1 MAFRSGYDWRAAET
15 RLKAFPQIRAGPCR
29 GSPPPGRPPPHPP
42 PLPVPLGVAIFPR
55 DPGQPVRRFAER
67 GFPNIVQWTEFD
79 RGGHFAAMEQ
89 PNLLVGDLRSFVAT
103 LRS

>member
-1 MAFRSGYDWRAAET
+1 MMLYRLTGTGASSAHFYYGNAELLPIAKT
-15 RLKAFPQIRAGPCR
+15 
-29 GSPPPGRPPPHPP
+29 PPPRPP